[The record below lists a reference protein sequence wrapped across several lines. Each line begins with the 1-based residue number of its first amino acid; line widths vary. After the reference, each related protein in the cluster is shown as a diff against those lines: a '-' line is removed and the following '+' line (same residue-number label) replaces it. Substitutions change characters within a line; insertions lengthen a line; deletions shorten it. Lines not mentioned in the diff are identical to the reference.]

1 MSCGSGGSTSSR
13 NPRPTLRRSPPS
25 RSRATCDRGATASK
39 WTRRDTASGCST
51 STRTRC
57 WSRGPWV
64 ATSASGWGSRGYRP
78 PPPSEGPAQGPDG
91 RRITA
96 DPTYAGYMD
105 LQIAASG
112 LARDREAI
120 AQMLVH
126 APDSGIAVDQ
136 LAMIGAVQRSS
147 ELIAALKELT
157 DRQAE
162 LRALRFRYA
171 DTHPPVRRLAA
182 QVDTLAR
189 RVIPG
194 LGRALIAGL
203 AARERELRQRADS
216 ITGELR
222 RAPPAALEEVRLARD
237 QA

>member
-1 MSCGSGGSTSSR
+1 MRLLYCLFLVTPPMSLFFFFFF
-13 NPRPTLRRSPPS
+13 N
-25 RSRATCDRGATASK
+25 
-39 WTRRDTASGCST
+39 DTATTEIYTLSLHDAL
-51 STRTRC
+51 
-57 WSRGPWV
+57 P
-64 ATSASGWGSRGYRP
+64 
-78 PPPSEGPAQGPDG
+78 
-91 RRITA
+91 I
-96 DPTYAGYMD
+96 
-105 LQIAASG
+105 L
-112 LARDREAI
+112 
-120 AQMLVH
+120 
-126 APDSGIAVDQ
+126 DQ

-216 ITGELR
+216 ITGE
-222 RAPPAALEEVRLARD
+222 
-237 QA
+237 

>member
-1 MSCGSGGSTSSR
+1 
-13 NPRPTLRRSPPS
+13 
-25 RSRATCDRGATASK
+25 
-39 WTRRDTASGCST
+39 
-51 STRTRC
+51 
-57 WSRGPWV
+57 
-64 ATSASGWGSRGYRP
+64 
-78 PPPSEGPAQGPDG
+78 
-91 RRITA
+91 
-96 DPTYAGYMD
+96 
-105 LQIAASG
+105 
-112 LARDREAI
+112 
-120 AQMLVH
+120 MLVH

-182 QVDTLAR
+182 QLDTLAR

-216 ITGELR
+216 ITGRSEER
-222 RAPPAALEEVRLARD
+222 RVGKECRSRWSPNHYKKKKNISV
-237 QA
+237 